1 MLQAIGVVPMIPQT
15 IGGPAQPS
23 IAPVTIPNQQS
34 QAHTGVPRVNQE
46 TIMVPAATTAA
57 ATVTSDLEG
66 LTEEEIIALIA
77 HHRGHSQ
84 GLYGQTRARL
94 LVLLEFHEVSS
105 IYLSKNAC

>member
-57 ATVTSDLEG
+57 TDDLER
-66 LTEEEIIALIA
+66 LTEDEIIVLIT
-77 HHRGHSQ
+77 HHRGHSR
-84 GLYGQTRARL
+84 GLHSLSRDWL
-94 LVLLEFHEVSS
+94 LTLLNYHEVSS
-105 IYLSKNAC
+105 ILLAKNVH